1 MVVNFG
7 ANTAQFKET
16 SKGFMENTVVSTKDK
31 ILDISQDLI
40 QKRGF
45 NAISFQDIADLV
57 GIKKPSIT
65 HHFASKEA
73 LGIAVVQRYRNVFSI
88 ALNRLTNDETVTAMQ
103 ALRFYFTPYQDL
115 GETGDKI
122 CLCASLAGEF
132 MALPADMQTEV
143 AHFFDDHLNW
153 LEGILAKGK
162 KSGEFNFNETPK
174 DLAYLFI
181 DALQGS
187 LIVQRATKNFTQLDR
202 VIASLTERLKS

>member
-1 MVVNFG
+1 
-7 ANTAQFKET
+7 
-16 SKGFMENTVVSTKDK
+16 MENTVINTKDK

-73 LGIAVVQRYRNVFSI
+73 LGIAVVQRYRMSFAV
-88 ALNRLTNDETVTAMQ
+88 ALNRLTNDETATAMQ
-103 ALRFYFTPYQDL
+103 ALTFYFTPYQDL

-132 MALPADMQTEV
+132 MALPSDMQAEV
-143 AHFFDDHLNW
+143 ALFFDDHVKW
-153 LEGILAKGK
+153 LEDILSKGK
-162 KSGEFNFNETPK
+162 KSGEFNFSETPQ

-187 LIVQRATKNFTQLDR
+187 LIVQRATNNFTQLDR
-202 VIASLTERLKS
+202 VIASLTAQLKS

>member
-1 MVVNFG
+1 
-7 ANTAQFKET
+7 
-16 SKGFMENTVVSTKDK
+16 MENTAVNTKDK

-45 NAISFQDIADLV
+45 NAISFQDIAELV

-65 HHFASKEA
+65 HHYASKEA
-73 LGIAVVQRYRNVFSI
+73 LGIAVVQRYRGYF
-88 ALNRLTNDETVTAMQ
+88 ATELNRLKNDESVSARD
-103 ALRFYFTPYQDL
+103 ALNFYFTPYQDL

-132 MALPADMQTEV
+132 MALPTAMQKEV
-143 AHFFDDHLNW
+143 ALFFNDHLKW
-153 LEGILAKGK
+153 LEGILLDGK
-162 KSGEFNFNETPK
+162 KSGEFNFTERPK

-187 LIVQRATKNFTQLDR
+187 LIVQRATEDTSQLDR
-202 VIASLTERLKS
+202 VIDTLTKRLTS